1 MFIDQKTMEQKHE
14 IDLIDAH
21 SPNSYVA
28 VWHRP
33 LCAWCLSEQGIAA
46 GEGSHGICTMHAG
59 GLLKQW
65 RERGSRRRHQH
76 F

>member
-33 LCAWCLSEQGIAA
+33 LCAWCLSEQGNEP
-46 GEGSHGICTMHAG
+46 GEGSHGICTKHADV
-59 GLLKQW
+59 LLQQW
-65 RERGSRRRHQH
+65 QARSAHRRHQH
-76 F
+76 